1 MAASS
6 RRKKTFLTT
15 IGQKETFFFIFIG
28 ETRHTCGEHIQSIG
42 KLTNLSQ
49 MMVNRKEWYNG
60 LKRKRLIGWRGVSVH
75 RKSQALVLQKLV
87 NFHEKGS
94 FFRFPTPTL
103 PDEVK
108 HFFSALVE
116 RRSAWSQTKTIRVEP
131 VFQVVANLVF
141 IQVRQGLFLTIGENF
156 PHGHTKR
163 PHVTFG
169 WPEPL

>member
-1 MAASS
+1 MIQWLE
-6 RRKKTFLTT
+6 KKKVDRVA
-15 IGQKETFFFIFIG
+15 GG
-28 ETRHTCGEHIQSIG
+28 
-42 KLTNLSQ
+42 
-49 MMVNRKEWYNG
+49 
-60 LKRKRLIGWRGVSVH
+60 SVH

-169 WPEPL
+169 